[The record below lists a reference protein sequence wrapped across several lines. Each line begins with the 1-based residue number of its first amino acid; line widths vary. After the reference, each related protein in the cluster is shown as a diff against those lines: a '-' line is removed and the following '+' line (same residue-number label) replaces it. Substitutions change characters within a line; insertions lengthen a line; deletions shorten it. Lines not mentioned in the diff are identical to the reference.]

1 MLLRE
6 LWFEQVC
13 NVLSINKQ
21 IRDTCWQV
29 LIYLS
34 RTEVSCDFFFVI
46 YYFAL
51 TVSFSREIKDE
62 GLCLRI
68 ECLVIKLRELHGK
81 T

>member
-1 MLLRE
+1 MKLGVVEEEKEIMLLRE

-46 YYFAL
+46 HYFAL
-51 TVSFSREIKDE
+51 TFLFP
-62 GLCLRI
+62 G
-68 ECLVIKLRELHGK
+68 KLRMRDYV
-81 T
+81 